1 MNAYL
6 DGDFSSVPNGTTS
19 PTVISPSPSRPA
31 TAGAAGPR
39 SGAQSGDR
47 QDAGGQG
54 GTTSG
59 GSGSGTSGGSTGGDG
74 GGGGDTGT
82 APEVGDE
89 TDGPVEDTVE
99 DTTEPV
105 KETVSAL
112 DKAKQTCQ
120 ENFTAEEI
128 ELLGGLTACGQ
139 AVLDKGLA
147 GVEADLAAIL
157 ADLEDAVGGV
167 LP

>member
-19 PTVISPSPSRPA
+19 PTVISPSPSRPG

-39 SGAQSGDR
+39 SGAQPGDR

-59 GSGSGTSGGSTGGDG
+59 GSGSGTSGGSTGGGG

-82 APEVGDE
+82 APEVDE
-89 TDGPVEDTVE
+89 TDAPVEDTVE
-99 DTTEPV
+99 ETTKPV

-157 ADLEDAVGGV
+157 ADLGDAVGGV